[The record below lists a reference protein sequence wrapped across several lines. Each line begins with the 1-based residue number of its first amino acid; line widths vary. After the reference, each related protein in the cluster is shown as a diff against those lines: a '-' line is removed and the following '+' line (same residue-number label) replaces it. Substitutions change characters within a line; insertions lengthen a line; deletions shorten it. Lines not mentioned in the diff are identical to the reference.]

1 MSKPS
6 LMRGD
11 GLRSREEPW
20 NSRYR
25 SVRRDI
31 AMARSGDSVLWL
43 NSGLAAAGL
52 LDWLLHDVG
61 VPYFD
66 GFMAPIA
73 LAAISLVN
81 LGTIRQDR
89 RRLRVALKDDQ
100 ERLRSEGP

>member
-1 MSKPS
+1 VPKPS

-20 NSRYR
+20 DSRYQ
-25 SVRRDI
+25 SIRRDI
-31 AMARSGDSVLWL
+31 ERKRSDDSILWL
-43 NSGLAAAGL
+43 YGGLAAAGL

-73 LAAISLVN
+73 LAAISLLS

-89 RRLRVALKDDQ
+89 RRLRAALKEDQ
-100 ERLRSEGP
+100 EP